1 MNNIAAERA
10 RLNMSQEKL
19 GDLVGKSRQTIQK
32 YEDGKP
38 IPSIVLIKMADIFN
52 VSSDYLLGIQKYSSE
67 RGWERW
73 GKERI

>member
-10 RLNMSQEKL
+10 RLNMSQETL
-19 GDLVGKSRQTIQK
+19 GNLVGKSRQTIQK
-32 YEDGKP
+32 YEDGKS

-67 RGWERW
+67 RG
-73 GKERI
+73 

>member
-1 MNNIAAERA
+1 
-10 RLNMSQEKL
+10 MSQEKL

-52 VSSDYLLGIQKYSSE
+52 VSSDYLLGIQK
-67 RGWERW
+67 
-73 GKERI
+73 